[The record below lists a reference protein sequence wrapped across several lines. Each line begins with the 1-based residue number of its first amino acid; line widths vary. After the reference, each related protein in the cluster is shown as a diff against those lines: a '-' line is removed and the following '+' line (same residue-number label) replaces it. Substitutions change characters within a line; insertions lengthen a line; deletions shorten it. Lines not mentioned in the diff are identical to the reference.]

1 MLDRILP
8 FPIALRPSA
17 RGDAERAVLRG
28 SISLCCLLHQK
39 EENKIIIIIKKIII
53 KVTA

>member
-17 RGDAERAVLRG
+17 GGDAERAVLRG
-28 SISLCCLLHQK
+28 SVSLCCLLHQK
-39 EENKIIIIIKKIII
+39 EKKKIIIIKK
-53 KVTA
+53 K